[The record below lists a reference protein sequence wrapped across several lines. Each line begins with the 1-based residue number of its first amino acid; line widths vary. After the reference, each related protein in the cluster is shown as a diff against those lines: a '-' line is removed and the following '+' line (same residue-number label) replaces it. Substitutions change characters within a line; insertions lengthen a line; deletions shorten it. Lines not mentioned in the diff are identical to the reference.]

1 MGPRHRHPPVGLER
15 GQRAAPV
22 VVTLL
27 LDLLPLPEPL
37 THHPLPLLL
46 RPHLHPLPPPLRL
59 LVLVSLIPFQ
69 PPLLPLHPLDN
80 SHQPRLYPLHPSH
93 IPSPLR
99 APLTPPSKPFPSR
112 ASRVMDPQWLQSSHQ
127 VV

>member
-1 MGPRHRHPPVGLER
+1 MGPRHPHLRVGLER
-15 GQRAAPV
+15 GQRAAPA
-22 VVTLL
+22 VVTPLL
-27 LDLLPLPEPL
+27 GLHPLLELP

-46 RPHLHPLPPPLRL
+46 LPHLHPLPPPLRL

-69 PPLLPLHPLDN
+69 PPRLPLHPLGN
-80 SHQPRLYPLHPSH
+80 SRQPRLYLLHPSH
-93 IPSPLR
+93 IPSPPR

-112 ASRVMDPQWLQSSHQ
+112 ASRVMDPQWLQSSHR